1 MKKLTVIAAMALL
14 SITTMTACG
23 NKDNQTKDNQTSITD
38 QDSTNSN
45 DNNTDNNVD
54 DSNTDDN
61 NTNADNIDDSNSDA
75 NQDEDMNN
83 NTNDPEEPENND
95 NTDDSNIDNTDNTDA
110 ENNSNVSDGNAND
123 EKNKD
128 NKKDNN
134 KGNNE
139 QKETVEAGKEPDFK
153 LNKKGCFNGSY
164 EGNDGCTYKF
174 TKKGKLIITSDSETL
189 KYEYTLSDDVL
200 SMVAEDG
207 SFGTSRQIT
216 LLEDGTYL
224 LDDKMGTQVIL
235 TYIES

>member
-23 NKDNQTKDNQTSITD
+23 NKDNQTSITD

-216 LLEDGTYL
+216 LLKDGTYL

>member
-75 NQDEDMNN
+75 NQDGDMNN

>member
-23 NKDNQTKDNQTSITD
+23 NKDNQTSITD

>member
-23 NKDNQTKDNQTSITD
+23 NKDNQTKDNQTNITD

-61 NTNADNIDDSNSDA
+61 NTNTDNVDDSYGGADPDSDS
-75 NQDEDMNN
+75 NYSQDSDD
-83 NTNDPEEPENND
+83 NTKDPED
-95 NTDDSNIDNTDNTDA
+95 NVDDINTDA